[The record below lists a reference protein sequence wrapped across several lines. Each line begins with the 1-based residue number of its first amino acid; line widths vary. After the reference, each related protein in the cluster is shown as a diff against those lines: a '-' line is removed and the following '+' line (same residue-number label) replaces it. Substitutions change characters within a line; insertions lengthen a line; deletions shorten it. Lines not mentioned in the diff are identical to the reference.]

1 VKLLAA
7 LARYQVLALLAR
19 NAEANR
25 HLFSNDTLSEV
36 DGVARVRRLDWL
48 ADSANCAATAFL
60 QQGAAALASCAT
72 SSNSSSSSTSSS
84 SSDVYA
90 WQAGELTDLRSVD
103 YVLAAD
109 VVYDETL
116 TVALFN
122 KLELLLPPL
131 SSTTFTDTTNTGDST
146 TSATCSTEQQQQRKP
161 VCLLALEKRFNFSL
175 AELSVVATGYRAMR
189 ERVLD
194 LDDASAVAAAAIAA
208 ASDSTTPPF
217 AGRRVPLSS
226 FQQCFTGYTRTPQME
241 LWELWRR

>member
-1 VKLLAA
+1 
-7 LARYQVLALLAR
+7 LARLQVLALLAR

-25 HLFSNDTLSEV
+25 HLFVNDTLSEGE
-36 DGVARVRRLDWL
+36 GVARVRRFDWL
-48 ADSANCAATAFL
+48 ADSADCCATAFL
-60 QQGAAALASCAT
+60 QQEVAAQASCAT
-72 SSNSSSSSTSSS
+72 SSSSS

-90 WQAGELTDLRSVD
+90 WQAQELTDLRSI
-103 YVLAAD
+103 YYMLAAD

-116 TVALFN
+116 TVALFK
-122 KLELLLPPL
+122 KLELLLPHVN
-131 SSTTFTDTTNTGDST
+131 STTAATTTTASDST
-146 TSATCSTEQQQQRKP
+146 AVARCSSKQQQQQQQQRKP
-161 VCLLALEKRFNFSL
+161 VCFLALEKRFNFSL

-194 LDDASAVAAAAIAA
+194 LDDASAVAAAA
-208 ASDSTTPPF
+208 ASESTTPPF

>member
-1 VKLLAA
+1 VQLLAA
-7 LARYQVLALLAR
+7 SARWQVLALLAR

-25 HLFSNDTLSEV
+25 HLFINDTLSEGG
-36 DGVARVRRLDWL
+36 GVARVRRFDWL
-48 ADSANCAATAFL
+48 ADSTSCAATAFL
-60 QQGAAALASCAT
+60 QQGAAALASCAA
-72 SSNSSSSSTSSS
+72 SSSSSSSSTSSS

-90 WQAGELTDLRSVD
+90 WQADELTDLRSLD

-109 VVYDETL
+109 VVYDQTL

-122 KLELLLPPL
+122 KLELLLPPP
-131 SSTTFTDTTNTGDST
+131 SSTTAAATK
-146 TSATCSTEQQQQRKP
+146 SAETCSTQQQQQQRKP

-175 AELSVVATGYRAMR
+175 AELSVVATGYRALR
-189 ERVLD
+189 ECVLD
-194 LDDASAVAAAAIAA
+194 LDDANAVAAAAIAA

-217 AGRRVPLSS
+217 EGRRLPLSS